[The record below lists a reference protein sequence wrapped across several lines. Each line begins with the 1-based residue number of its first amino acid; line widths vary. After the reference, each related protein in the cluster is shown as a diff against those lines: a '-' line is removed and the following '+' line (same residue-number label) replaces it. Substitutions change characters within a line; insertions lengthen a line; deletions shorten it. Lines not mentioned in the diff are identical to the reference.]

1 VFTAYDNEIALAQL
15 SLRCRNYEVSFTRL
29 ERAHVLAQRSTSR
42 HCYVH
47 WLMLVAGL
55 RQYDY
60 REVAGQILRIP
71 ASALFSRLWVPLG
84 NTGRARTSAF
94 KPMPI
99 PEDLR
104 HFFP

>member
-1 VFTAYDNEIALAQL
+1 MFTVYDNEIALAQL
-15 SLRCRNYEVSFTRL
+15 AMRCRNYKVCFIRL
-29 ERAHVLAQRSTSR
+29 ERAHALAQRSTAR

-47 WLMLVAGL
+47 WLMLVTGL

-60 REVAGQILRIP
+60 REVAGQIPRIL
-71 ASALFSRLWVPLG
+71 ASALFSGLWVPPG
-84 NTGRARTSAF
+84 NTGRAHTSAF

-104 HFFP
+104 NFFP